1 MSATTVYLHAGDR
14 PGIYPMEQ
22 DPGFEAEQVAAMAD
36 GAVPLLWLALFRAGD
51 VSLGD
56 TPWGAAGAPLVG
68 RERGL
73 ANLVAAVPALDRM
86 FGPPVTTHADLLRQA
101 LQWSPG
107 AWLTIEWWC
116 DNRPSPPD
124 PAALRSALGAFEE
137 DGDGDGALL
146 ELCGLDPADLPAP
159 RDPGAPLLPHLTAQA
174 AGLRLLLGRAF
185 HQLVPWEQPI

>member
-1 MSATTVYLHAGDR
+1 MYLCAGDR
-14 PGIYPMEQ
+14 SGVYPMEQ

-51 VSLGD
+51 VSVGD
-56 TPWGAAGAPLVG
+56 TPWGPAGAPVVG
-68 RERGL
+68 RERGVTNL
-73 ANLVAAVPALDRM
+73 AAAAPALDRM

-107 AWLTIEWWC
+107 DWLTIEWWC
-116 DNRPSPPD
+116 GDRPCPPD
-124 PAALRSALGAFEE
+124 PALLRSALAALD
-137 DGDGDGALL
+137 DGDPATGRERLL

-159 RDPGAPLLPHLTAQA
+159 RDPAAPLLPHLTAQA
-174 AGLRLLLGRAF
+174 TGLRLLLGRAF